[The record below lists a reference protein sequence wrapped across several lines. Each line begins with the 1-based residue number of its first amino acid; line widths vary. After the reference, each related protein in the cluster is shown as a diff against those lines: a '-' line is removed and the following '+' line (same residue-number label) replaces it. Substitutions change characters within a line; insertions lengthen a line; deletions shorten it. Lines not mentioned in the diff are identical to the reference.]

1 MAHNLATTNGR
12 TAMMFCGEEPWHKLG
27 TKLENPATAAEAIE
41 AAGLNYQVELVPL
54 FTKDGNQVPKL
65 QGVIRADN
73 HQVLGTVGQG
83 YTLIMS

>member
-12 TAMMFCGEEPWHKLG
+12 TAMMFCGEEPWHKFG

-54 FTKDGNQVPKL
+54 FTQDGNQVPKR
-65 QGVIRADN
+65 QGVLFQRIWHKAWAKLSN
-73 HQVLGTVGQG
+73 GLLGG
-83 YTLIMS
+83 